1 MTVVKIL
8 KYMLGKYTNAQKWSL
23 IATVVLF
30 ILFLL
35 PWQKI
40 LTRKPKIKIE
50 DNQIERID
58 NLERQVKKF
67 QVQQI
72 EFDSA
77 FKSMGDSIVSLQ
89 YEIEK
94 KELQI
99 LKLKTKKHETID
111 VVRSYNDSDITNFF
125 TNRYK

>member
-1 MTVVKIL
+1 
-8 KYMLGKYTNAQKWSL
+8 MLNRFTKAQIYTL

-30 ILFLL
+30 VLFLL

-40 LTRKPKIKIE
+40 LTRKPKIKIDE
-50 DNQIERID
+50 NQIERID

-67 QVQQI
+67 QIQQI

-125 TNRYK
+125 SNRYK

>member
-1 MTVVKIL
+1 
-8 KYMLGKYTNAQKWSL
+8 MLNRFTKAQIYTL
-23 IATVVLF
+23 IATVVMF

-35 PWQKI
+35 PWKKI
-40 LTRKPKIKIE
+40 LTRKAKFDVDIE
-50 DNQIERID
+50 QINRIEK
-58 NLERQVKKF
+58 LEFQVKKF
-67 QVQQI
+67 QIQQI
-72 EFDSA
+72 QFDSA
-77 FKSMGDSIVSLQ
+77 FKSMNDSIVSLQ

-125 TNRYK
+125 SNRYK

>member
-1 MTVVKIL
+1 
-8 KYMLGKYTNAQKWSL
+8 MLGKYTNAQKWSL

-40 LTRKPKIKIE
+40 FKRKATIKIE

-67 QVQQI
+67 QVQQLQ
-72 EFDSA
+72 FDSA
-77 FKSMGDSIVSLQ
+77 FKSMNDSIVSLQ

-111 VVRSYNDSDITNFF
+111 VVRLYNDSDITNFF
-125 TNRYK
+125 SNRYK